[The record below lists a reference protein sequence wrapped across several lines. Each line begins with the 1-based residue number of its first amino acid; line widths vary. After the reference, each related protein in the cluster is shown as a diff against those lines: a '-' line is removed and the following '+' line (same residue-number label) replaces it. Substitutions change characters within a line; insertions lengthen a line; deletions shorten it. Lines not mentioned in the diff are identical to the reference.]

1 MYRDG
6 GGLTV
11 RFWGTRGSL
20 PSPGPETPRY
30 GGNTSCVEIRAGEHL
45 LIFDAGSGI
54 RELGNRL
61 LRDMP
66 LTAHLFF
73 THYHWDHIMGFPFF
87 GPLFVPGNTIHLYGE
102 EKGGQGVLDLMRG
115 QMRGPYFPVTMEDE
129 ARSEILPHALRPGA
143 TVEIGE
149 ARITACRLYHPN
161 DALAFRVDHHGRS
174 VVYATDLEH
183 DPGHDRPLLDLAAG
197 VDLLIYDA
205 TYTDSEYAGHV
216 GWGHSTWRAGV
227 EVARAAGAGQ
237 LVLFHHLPERTDREV
252 AAIERAARRLFPES
266 LAAREGMELTFP
278 ALADAVTGRARNGAL
293 RHAGGKTS
301 GAAPGETSK
310 RAKKPAKKVSGKAP
324 AKRAKKKTRKKAAK
338 RAGVRKKAGRKA
350 KKAAK
355 APKKRA

>member
-115 QMRGPYFPVTMEDE
+115 QMRGPYFPVTIEDE
-129 ARSEILPHALRPGA
+129 ARSEILPHTLRPDA
-143 TVEIGE
+143 TVTIGE

-161 DALAFRVDHHGRS
+161 DALAFRVQHHGRS

-183 DPGHDRPLLDLAAG
+183 DPGHDRPLIELADGA
-197 VDLLIYDA
+197 DLLIYDA
-205 TYTDSEYAGHV
+205 TYTDSEYAGHI

-227 EVARAAGAGQ
+227 EVARAAGVGQ

-278 ALADAVTGRARNGAL
+278 ALADAVAGRARNGTVRRSASK
-293 RHAGGKTS
+293 ATGT
-301 GAAPGETSK
+301 GAAAGTEVRKTAKTARK
-310 RAKKPAKKVSGKAP
+310 RAAKKA
-324 AKRAKKKTRKKAAK
+324 AKKKPRKKAAK
-338 RAGVRKKAGRKA
+338 RASVRKKSGRKT

-355 APKKRA
+355 KRA